1 MHIRR
6 LVKAGQASHT
16 VSLPKN
22 WLEKNNLKKGD
33 IVYLKEISDKEI
45 AIRPDMQEQTIEQ
58 KEITIEID
66 KKELDTVQREITAA
80 YLNNYSTINLLGES
94 IAEKTKEIRK
104 LLHDFVAL
112 EITEQTSKRIVAKDL
127 LNLKEISVDKTIKRM
142 DMIAR
147 TMLEDTI
154 AVINGKEVHESII
167 FRDFDINKLYFLLTR
182 LLKSATK
189 NNATAESIC
198 IKKED
203 ILPIWYL
210 AINLENLADDVK
222 RICELIKEIDQKSLT
237 NVAKV
242 IHKISQ
248 SYTEAMKAYHSSN
261 KELADKT
268 ARQRAE
274 LVKECSGLIMKN
286 SPAELVELVENLKA
300 ISTII
305 SNIARIT
312 IDKDISD

>member
-16 VSLPKN
+16 VSLPKS

-45 AIRPDMQEQTIEQ
+45 AIRPDAQEQAAEQ

-80 YLNNYSTINLLGES
+80 YLNNYSTISLLGDS

-104 LLHDFVAL
+104 MLHDFVAL

-147 TMLEDTI
+147 TMLEDTT
-154 AVINGKEVHESII
+154 AVIDGKEVHESII

-189 NNATAESIC
+189 NNETAESIC

-203 ILPIWYL
+203 ILPVWYL

-222 RICELIKEIDQKSLT
+222 RICELIKNINDKNLS
-237 NVAKV
+237 NIAKV
-242 IHKISQ
+242 IGKISQ
-248 SYTEAMKAYHSSN
+248 NYAEAMKAYHNSN
-261 KELADKT
+261 KELADKI
-268 ARQRAE
+268 ARQRIE
-274 LVKECSGLIMKN
+274 LVNECSGLIAKN

-312 IDKDISD
+312 IDKE

>member
-1 MHIRR
+1 MHIRK

-16 VSLPKN
+16 VSLPKS
-22 WLEKNNLKKGD
+22 WLEKNNLKRGD
-33 IVYLKEISDKEI
+33 VVYLKEISDKEI
-45 AIRPDMQEQTIEQ
+45 TIRPDAQEQAAEQ

-80 YLNNYSTINLLGES
+80 YLNNYNTISLLGDS

-104 LLHDFVAL
+104 MLHDFVAL

-147 TMLEDTI
+147 TMLEDTT
-154 AVINGKEVHESII
+154 AVIDGKEVHESII

-203 ILPIWYL
+203 ILPVWYL
-210 AINLENLADDVK
+210 SINLENLADDVK
-222 RICELIKEIDQKSLT
+222 RICELIKSINTKHLS
-237 NVAKV
+237 NIAKV
-242 IHKISQ
+242 IGKIST
-248 SYTEAMKAYHSSN
+248 SYAEAMKAYHSSN
-261 KELADKT
+261 KELADKI
-268 ARQRAE
+268 ARQRTDLVNASAE
-274 LVKECSGLIMKN
+274 LITKN
-286 SPAELVELVENLKA
+286 SPAELVELVENLKT

-312 IDKDISD
+312 IDKE

>member
-33 IVYLKEISDKEI
+33 IVYLKELSDKEI
-45 AIRPDMQEQTIEQ
+45 LIRPDAQEQAAEQ

-80 YLNNYSTINLLGES
+80 YLNNYSTISLLGDS
-94 IAEKTKEIRK
+94 VAEKTKEIRK
-104 LLHDFVAL
+104 MLHDFVAL

-147 TMLEDTI
+147 TMLEDTT
-154 AVINGKEVHESII
+154 AVIAGKEVHESII

-203 ILPIWYL
+203 ILPVWYL

-222 RICELIKEIDQKSLT
+222 RICELIKSIDNKHLS
-237 NVAKV
+237 NIAKV
-242 IHKISQ
+242 IGKVST
-248 SYTEAMKAYHSSN
+248 SYAEAMKAYHSSN
-261 KELADKT
+261 KELADKI
-268 ARQRAE
+268 ARQRADLVNASAE
-274 LVKECSGLIMKN
+274 LITKN

-300 ISTII
+300 IATII

-312 IDKDISD
+312 IDKE